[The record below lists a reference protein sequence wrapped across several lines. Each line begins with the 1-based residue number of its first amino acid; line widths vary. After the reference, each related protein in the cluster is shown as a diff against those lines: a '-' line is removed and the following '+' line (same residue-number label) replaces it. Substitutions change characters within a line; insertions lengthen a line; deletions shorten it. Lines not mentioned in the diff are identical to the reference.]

1 MIKTASYDGR
11 ISVYD
16 CNHYTNENSYIYFNY
31 DGSWR
36 ADKCASENGGNI
48 NIVISDIGLLNNKG
62 LLKGTES
69 YVDDRNFMALLTVK
83 SLQSDKTVQRI
94 KFDNGSWSE
103 VSSASGQINEFYTF
117 LGDTPQINSNMY
129 VLKDADSG
137 YVVSTKEMGTI
148 SAQMNYQN
156 RLLTA
161 DVNAG
166 NQIVFDPSGYIE
178 AKGESSPFT
187 LELTLNDGYHSGN
200 WYDLVV
206 TGTAD
211 DVSLM
216 QTNAGYV
223 LKSDTLSEFQ
233 VTAND
238 GERVRERNYDL
249 ASLGSVLIFENDD
262 KSIGLAADLDQNGTY
277 ETVLHDSASGDVN
290 NNGVLNIS
298 DIVLFQKWLLA
309 VPDVRLSN
317 WESADM
323 NNDNQLNAFD
333 LCLLKKTLLL
343 MKNAAPP
350 VFEEEKEVLHKVLH
364 IDVDEKYDNIAA
376 AALQESYSSDTSEIA
391 CELKNQNVGK
401 GFYYFPIPF
410 LEKYEDGNWIE
421 IYNGDSAAKYQY
433 GDGYALCG
441 YADHVA
447 DDKEFSTQLKIETK
461 NLSPDLHAGHY
472 RFKIYT
478 AKSIVYAE
486 FDVIDSEQ

>member
-1 MIKTASYDGR
+1 M
-11 ISVYD
+11 
-16 CNHYTNENSYIYFNY
+16 NH
-31 DGSWR
+31 
-36 ADKCASENGGNI
+36 
-48 NIVISDIGLLNNKG
+48 
-62 LLKGTES
+62 
-69 YVDDRNFMALLTVK
+69 
-83 SLQSDKTVQRI
+83 
-94 KFDNGSWSE
+94 
-103 VSSASGQINEFYTF
+103 
-117 LGDTPQINSNMY
+117 
-129 VLKDADSG
+129 
-137 YVVSTKEMGTI
+137 
-148 SAQMNYQN
+148 
-156 RLLTA
+156 
-161 DVNAG
+161 
-166 NQIVFDPSGYIE
+166 
-178 AKGESSPFT
+178 
-187 LELTLNDGYHSGN
+187 
-200 WYDLVV
+200 
-206 TGTAD
+206 
-211 DVSLM
+211 
-216 QTNAGYV
+216 
-223 LKSDTLSEFQ
+223 
-233 VTAND
+233 
-238 GERVRERNYDL
+238 
-249 ASLGSVLIFENDD
+249 
-262 KSIGLAADLDQNGTY
+262 
-277 ETVLHDSASGDVN
+277 
-290 NNGVLNIS
+290 NGVLNIS